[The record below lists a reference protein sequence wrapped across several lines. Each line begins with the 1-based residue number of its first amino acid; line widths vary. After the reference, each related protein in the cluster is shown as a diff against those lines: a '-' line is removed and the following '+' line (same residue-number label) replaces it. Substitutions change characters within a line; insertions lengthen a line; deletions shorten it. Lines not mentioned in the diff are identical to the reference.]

1 MKNAFFSK
9 SGLAAAVACALA
21 GHAQAAEFTLND
33 GQIYGRFDTLLSAG
47 ALFRTEGQNKMLA
60 ATDDVLA
67 MAARGYSTQLNKNDA
82 NNNFDPGL
90 ASMVYKITPSMVLNF
105 GDSWGIV
112 ASATGFY
119 DSVIMDGGHDG
130 GVLNAQVPPVP
141 VPGPGGTYNRYA
153 TYSDYANNGTGD
165 RFSDAA
171 KSEVGRRFRLLDAY
185 IFADVDV
192 LDRPMNLRLGQ
203 QVINWGE
210 ALFVQNGVNTA
221 NYIDLAALRLPGSEI
236 KEALL
241 PLQSF
246 YFNWGVTDN
255 LSLEGFYQF
264 DWENSQ
270 DAPAG
275 TYYSTHDAFPSK
287 GAARVV
293 VDGRLVQAS
302 AFPTLGYVP
311 IGDVFAAYTEA
322 TYGAISDPT
331 GYAYEATQVTLKRV
345 ADDQPD
351 DSGQFGLAFRYFSD
365 FFGGTEFG
373 AFFSRTHARL
383 PVVGAQL
390 ADLTPYLGAPAGVS
404 AIPEIIDN
412 TTYHMVYPEDVDMVG
427 FTFSTNVGPVS
438 LSGEIAY
445 RHEQPIINEVGDNL
459 ITNLAASAVPVAL
472 TGVAPTVGD
481 LTMHCVRDKIG
492 GKCLD
497 SNTVVANQP
506 YYFYDLARTT
516 TASLVG
522 IYNLGPRLGADNVLT
537 LLEVGIDNTSGLAK
551 RDQNGNKL
559 YYNSTGA
566 ISASEAAIQTPGN
579 VYKTYLTENAWGYRL
594 VVQSEYN
601 DVFAGVTL
609 RPSLRFSHD
618 VDGYSPIGGNFLE
631 GRRAGTI
638 GVDFV
643 YLNNFEVGIQA
654 TAFWGNDY
662 SNKLSDRDNASL
674 ALKYAF

>member
-1 MKNAFFSK
+1 MKNAFFRK
-9 SGLAAAVACALA
+9 SGLAAAIACALA

-60 ATDDVLA
+60 ANEDVLA
-67 MAARGYSTQLNKNDA
+67 MAAGGYSTQLNKNDA

-90 ASMVYKITPSMVLNF
+90 ASMVYKITPSLVLNF

-119 DSVIMDGGHDG
+119 DSVIMGGGHDG
-130 GVLNAQVPPVP
+130 GELIPQVPPVP

-165 RFSDAA
+165 RFGDAA
-171 KSEVGRRFRLLDAY
+171 KSEVGRRFRMLDAY
-185 IFADVDV
+185 VFADLDF
-192 LDRPMNLRLGQ
+192 LDRPLNVRLGQ

-210 ALFVQNGVNTA
+210 ALFIQNGVNTA

-241 PLQSF
+241 PLDSF

-255 LSLEGFYQF
+255 LSMEGFYQME
-264 DWENSQ
+264 WENSQ

-275 TYYSTHDAFPSK
+275 TYYSTHDAFPGK
-287 GAARVV
+287 GAQNVI
-293 VDGRLVQAS
+293 VDGRLVQLS
-302 AFPTLGYVP
+302 AFPSLGYVP
-311 IGDVFAAYTEA
+311 LGDAFAQYTEA
-322 TYGAISDPT
+322 TYGSLTNPN
-331 GYAYEATQVTLKRV
+331 GYAYEATQVTINRT
-345 ADDQPD
+345 ADDQASD
-351 DSGQFGLAFRYFSD
+351 DGQFGLAFRYFSD

-373 AFFSRTHARL
+373 AFYTRTHARL

-390 ADLTPYLGAPAGVS
+390 ADLTPFLGAGAG
-404 AIPEIIDN
+404 AIPAIIDN
-412 TTYHMVYPEDVDMVG
+412 TTYHMVYPEDVDMFG
-427 FTFSTNVGPVS
+427 LTFSTNVGPVS
-438 LSGEIAY
+438 LSGDIAY
-445 RHEQPIINEVGDNL
+445 RHEQPIVNEVGDNL
-459 ITNLAASAVPVAL
+459 IAALAGVAVPAAL
-472 TGVAPTVGD
+472 AGTTPTVGD
-481 LTMHCVRDKIG
+481 VTMHCVRAKVG
-492 GKCLD
+492 GACLD
-497 SNTVVANQP
+497 PTTPVGNQP
-506 YYFYDLARTT
+506 YYFYDYARTT

-522 IYNLGPRLGADNVLT
+522 IYSLGPRLGADNVLT
-537 LLEVGIDNTSGLAK
+537 LLEVGIDNTSGLRS
-551 RDQNGNKL
+551 RDANGDAL

-566 ISASEAAIQTPGN
+566 ISATDSAIQTPGN

-601 DVFAGVTL
+601 NVFAGVSMK
-609 RPSLRFSHD
+609 PSLRFSHD

-631 GRRAGTI
+631 GRRAGTL

-643 YLNNFEVGIQA
+643 YLNNFEVGVQA